1 MEIEFM
7 RYRLTPLKNV
17 IAALILAF
25 GVVRTRSADA
35 TSQNSPRSD
44 AAEVQGLMAHVG
56 PPSKVA
62 LRAYRMAGMQ
72 DVKSHT
78 LTDSERA
85 EVVAAL
91 ASLPTLNRQILGKNL
106 HHLAFLDG
114 IPGEGTALTSP
125 ATKRGLYDITIR
137 ASVLNESLSTF
148 LTTKEHR
155 VFTADGSG
163 ITVSVEGTGVDA
175 LTYLLLHESTHV
187 LDFSCNTTTE
197 PHSRFVESIW
207 TDTHTMVPQLASS
220 AAATTYFR
228 QGHPLGFGKAVTV
241 YDSLAQSP
249 FVSLYATASERED
262 LAELVAW
269 REIMNQHGGNLRI
282 EVADSQGKTLR
293 RWEPLTFP
301 GVKERF
307 AEVDELL
314 ASKEYCGISS

>member
-1 MEIEFM
+1 ME
-7 RYRLTPLKNV
+7 YRLTPLKSA
-17 IAALILAF
+17 IAALSLAF
-25 GVVRTRSADA
+25 GVVGTQSADA
-35 TSQNSPRSD
+35 TSQIPTRSD
-44 AAEVQGLMAHVG
+44 AAEVQGLMARVG
-56 PPSKVA
+56 SASKVA
-62 LRAYRMAGMQ
+62 LRGYKMAGMQ
-72 DVKSHT
+72 DVKSHI

-85 EVVAAL
+85 EVAAAL
-91 ASLPTLNRQILGKNL
+91 ASLPTLNRHILEKNL

-125 ATKRGLYDITIR
+125 APKKGLYDITIR
-137 ASVLNESLSTF
+137 ASVLKESLSTF

-163 ITVSVEGTGVDA
+163 LAVSVAGTGVDA

-197 PHSRFVESIW
+197 PHSRFVEGIW

-220 AAATTYFR
+220 TAATTYFH
-228 QGHPLGFGKAVTV
+228 QGHPLGIGKAVTV

-269 REIMNQHGGNLRI
+269 RVIMNQHGGNLRI
-282 EVADSQGKTLR
+282 EVSDFQGKILR

-314 ASKEYCGISS
+314 ASKEYCGTSF

>member
-1 MEIEFM
+1 M
-7 RYRLTPLKNV
+7 RYRLAPLKCV
-17 IAALILAF
+17 IVVLSLAF
-25 GVVRTRSADA
+25 GVVGMQSADA
-35 TSQNSPRSD
+35 TSQIPPRSD
-44 AAEVQGLMAHVG
+44 AAGVQGLMARVG
-56 PPSKVA
+56 SPSKVA
-62 LRAYRMAGMQ
+62 LRAYKMVGTQ

-85 EVVAAL
+85 EVAAAL
-91 ASLPTLNRQILGKNL
+91 ASLPTLNRQILEKNL

-125 ATKRGLYDITIR
+125 ATKKGFYDITIR
-137 ASVLNESLSTF
+137 ASVLKESLSTF

-163 ITVSVEGTGVDA
+163 ITVSVEGSGVDA

-187 LDFSCNTTTE
+187 LDYSCNITTE
-197 PHSRFVESIW
+197 PHSRFVEGIW

-220 AAATTYFR
+220 AAATTYFH
-228 QGHPLGFGKAVTV
+228 QGRPLGFGKAVTV

-269 REIMNQHGGNLRI
+269 REIMTRHGGNLRI
-282 EVADSQGKTLR
+282 EVSDSQGNILR

>member
-1 MEIEFM
+1 M
-7 RYRLTPLKNV
+7 RYRLAPLKRV
-17 IAALILAF
+17 IVALSLAF
-25 GVVRTRSADA
+25 GVVGTQSADA
-35 TSQNSPRSD
+35 TSQIPPRSD
-44 AAEVQGLMAHVG
+44 AAGVQGLMARVG
-56 PPSKVA
+56 SPSKVA
-62 LRAYRMAGMQ
+62 LRAYKMVGTQ

-85 EVVAAL
+85 EVAAAL
-91 ASLPTLNRQILGKNL
+91 ASLPTLNRQILEKNL

-125 ATKRGLYDITIR
+125 ATKKGFYDITIR
-137 ASVLNESLSTF
+137 ASVLKESLSTF

-163 ITVSVEGTGVDA
+163 ITVSVEGSGVDA

-187 LDFSCNTTTE
+187 LDYSCNITTE
-197 PHSRFVESIW
+197 PHSRFVEGIW

-220 AAATTYFR
+220 AAATTYFH
-228 QGHPLGFGKAVTV
+228 QGRPLSFGKAVTV
-241 YDSLAQSP
+241 YDSLAQNP

-269 REIMNQHGGNLRI
+269 REIMTRHDGNLRI
-282 EVADSQGKTLR
+282 EVSDSQGNILR

>member
-1 MEIEFM
+1 M
-7 RYRLTPLKNV
+7 RSGLTPLKNI
-17 IAALILAF
+17 IAALSLAF
-25 GVVRTRSADA
+25 GVVGTQSADA
-35 TSQNSPRSD
+35 TSQIPPRSD
-44 AAEVQGLMAHVG
+44 AAEVQGLMARVG

-62 LRAYRMAGMQ
+62 LRGYRMAGMQ

-85 EVVAAL
+85 EVAAAL
-91 ASLPTLNRQILGKNL
+91 ASLPTLNRQILKKNL
-106 HHLAFLDG
+106 HHLSFVDG

-125 ATKRGLYDITIR
+125 AIRKGLYDITIR

-148 LTTKEHR
+148 LTTKEQR

-187 LDFSCNTTTE
+187 LDFSCNITTD
-197 PHSRFVESIW
+197 PHGRFVEGIW
-207 TDTHTMVPQLASS
+207 TDPSTMVSQLASS
-220 AAATTYFR
+220 AAATTYFH
-228 QGHPLGFGKAVTV
+228 QGHPLGFGQSVTV
-241 YDSLAQSP
+241 YDSLARSP
-249 FVSLYATASERED
+249 FVSLYATASEHED
-262 LAELVAW
+262 FAELVAW
-269 REIMNQHGGNLRI
+269 REIMSQHGGNLSI
-282 EVADSQGKTLR
+282 EVKNSQRKTLR

-301 GVKERF
+301 GFEKRF